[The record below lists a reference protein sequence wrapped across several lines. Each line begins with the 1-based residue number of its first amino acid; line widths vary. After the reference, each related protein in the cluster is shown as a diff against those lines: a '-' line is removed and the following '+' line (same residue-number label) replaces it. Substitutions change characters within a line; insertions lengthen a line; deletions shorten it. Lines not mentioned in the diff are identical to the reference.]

1 MAIPSRN
8 SAPDSVELDART
20 FFTSTKTVQGKAILQ
35 TERMAMLLIEVLRSY
50 ATKFKIHEFV
60 VMPNHLHV
68 LLTVDKEMTVEK
80 AMQLIK
86 GNFSYRAKKEL
97 DFQQEI
103 WQKGFSEVRIND
115 RQSYLKHKDYIW
127 QNPVRAGLARV
138 PEEYPFCSA
147 YLRKQKAGRG

>member
-80 AMQLIK
+80 PC
-86 GNFSYRAKKEL
+86 N
-97 DFQQEI
+97 
-103 WQKGFSEVRIND
+103 
-115 RQSYLKHKDYIW
+115 
-127 QNPVRAGLARV
+127 
-138 PEEYPFCSA
+138 
-147 YLRKQKAGRG
+147 